1 MAKVL
6 TIREANRL
14 ARGRAKVSVD
24 PEDGRLWQVDRPGS
38 REAHEP
44 MTRETWLGFLNTDV
58 AAPTK
63 SAQGGP
69 ASGGDG
75 QTAAEVYA
83 ERRRD
88 IDRLMDWL
96 GQELRKHAKQ
106 VKAEPGN
113 WGASGDLY
121 RIRSCLIEALAGLRG
136 VEVESIEDHLDTDVP
151 KAAGCPQCGERCLDK
166 LVWQDDGETVRC
178 STCGTR
184 YTPPA
189 A

>member
-6 TIREANRL
+6 TIQEANRL
-14 ARGRAKVSVD
+14 ARGRARVTVD
-24 PEDGRLWQVDRPGS
+24 PEDGRLWQVERPGS
-38 REAHEP
+38 VQAHEP
-44 MTRETWLGFLNTDV
+44 MTREAWLAFLEAGV

-63 SAQGGP
+63 
-69 ASGGDG
+69 DG
-75 QTAAEVYA
+75 QTAADMYA

-88 IDRLMDWL
+88 IGRLLEWL
-96 GQELRKHAKQ
+96 GQGLAKHAK
-106 VKAEPGN
+106 AEPKD

-151 KAAGCPQCGERCLDK
+151 KVAGCPRCGERCMDK
-166 LVWQDDGETVRC
+166 LTCQYDETVRC
-178 STCGTR
+178 TTCGKQ

-189 A
+189 K